1 MEKGKQLPKKLS
13 GLNESDS
20 KELIKSLIHD
30 ALMEND
36 ASNLTVKEKLQLLK
50 QCKNLISTKQSFKVG
65 DIVEWKPNLKNRA
78 MPEYDDPMIILEIL
92 ETPIFDTEDGP
103 SSTYFNEPLDI
114 VAGIIAEDEEFVTFY
129 FDSRR
134 FQKFK
139 AK

>member
-36 ASNLTVKEKLQLLK
+36 ASHLTVKEKIQLLK
-50 QCKNLISTKQSFKVG
+50 ECRSLISAKQTFKVG
-65 DIVEWKPNLKNRA
+65 DILEWKPNLKNRT
-78 MPEYDDPMIILEIL
+78 MPEYDDPIIILQIL
-92 ETPIFDTEDGP
+92 ETPIFDNEDGP

-114 VAGIIAEDEEFVTFY
+114 VAGLIGEEEEFITFY